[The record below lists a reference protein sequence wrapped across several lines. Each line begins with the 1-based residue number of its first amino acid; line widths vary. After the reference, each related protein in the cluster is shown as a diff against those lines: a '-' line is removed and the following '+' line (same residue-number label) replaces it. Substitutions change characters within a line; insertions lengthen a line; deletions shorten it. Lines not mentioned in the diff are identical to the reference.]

1 MILTVAS
8 GKGGT
13 GKTMVSTS
21 LALAL
26 GRTSALTFLDCDV
39 EEPNARFFL
48 KPDPSSPEEE
58 VTVLVPD
65 IQLDRC
71 TFCGRCAEICVYNA
85 LAVLPDDVLVFE
97 DLCHSCGGC
106 LRLCPEQA
114 VREKPKRIGGLH
126 HGRSGAITFVEG
138 RLDVGQVLAPPL
150 IRAVKG
156 RIPVKGLAIIDAPP
170 GTSCPLIET
179 VRGSDYALLV
189 TEPTPFGLH
198 DLELAVKTLR
208 MFDIPSGVVLNRAG
222 TGDRGVE
229 EFCRE
234 ESIPILLTIP
244 LDREIAEAYAR
255 GRPLIEAKPE
265 YAQALL
271 DVYHDIRAELS
282 ALDRN
287 SHPGGLEP

>member
-1 MILTVAS
+1 MIITVAS

-26 GRTSALTFLDCDV
+26 GRSAPLTFLDCDV

-48 KPDPSSPEEE
+48 KPDFSGPEED

-114 VREKPKRIGGLH
+114 IREKPKRIGSLH
-126 HGRSGAITFVEG
+126 QGRSGAITFVEG

-150 IRAVKG
+150 IRAVKNL
-156 RIPVKGLAIIDAPP
+156 IPAQGLVIADAPP

-179 VRGSDYALLV
+179 VKGSDYALLV

-198 DLELAVKTLR
+198 DLELAVQTVRLL
-208 MFDIPSGVVLNRAG
+208 GVPCGVLLNRAG
-222 TGDRGVE
+222 TGDHGVE
-229 EFCRE
+229 EYCRR

-244 LDREIAEAYAR
+244 LEREIAEAYAR
-255 GRPLIEAKPE
+255 GRPLIDAKPE
-265 YAQALL
+265 YVRALL
-271 DVYHDIRAELS
+271 GIYQDIRTELS
-282 ALDRN
+282 GYD
-287 SHPGGLEP
+287 SEPHPEGHTS

>member
-13 GKTMVSTS
+13 GKTMISTS

-48 KPDPSSPEEE
+48 KPDLSSPEEE

-126 HGRSGAITFVEG
+126 RGRSGAITFVEG

-150 IRAVKG
+150 IRAVKD
-156 RIPVKGLAIIDAPP
+156 RIPNRDLVIIDAPP

-179 VRGSDYALLV
+179 IRGSDYALLV

-198 DLELAVKTLR
+198 DLELAVKTLQ
-208 MFDIPSGVVLNRAG
+208 MFDIPCGVVLNRAG
-222 TGDRGVE
+222 IGDRGVE
-229 EFCRE
+229 EFCRK

-244 LDREIAEAYAR
+244 LDRKIAEAYAR

-271 DVYHDIRAELS
+271 KVYHDIRSELS
-282 ALDRN
+282 ALDREP
-287 SHPGGLEP
+287 HPKGSKT